1 MLLRVVRSR
10 ALDESACVSQA
21 PHRERANREVRDMPL
36 SGDKAA
42 RKRLGKL
49 LVQAR
54 FEMNPEWRNRRLFA
68 EEQQI
73 NYRLVQ
79 DIETAARQN
88 FDDTTKMFIE
98 SKYGWALGSIDR
110 VLEGGDPVK
119 VSQVPPRV
127 LALVIEAWGSLEDAP
142 QHVREFAGD
151 GRWDEQFRYEW
162 ITDYTRRDPA
172 AQARRRGNAGGH
184 LREA

>member
-1 MLLRVVRSR
+1 MS
-10 ALDESACVSQA
+10 
-21 PHRERANREVRDMPL
+21 L

-54 FEMNPEWRNRRLFA
+54 FEMNPDWRNRRLFA
-68 EEQQI
+68 EAQEI

-79 DIETAARQN
+79 DIETAARPN

-98 SKYGWALGSIDR
+98 TKYGWALGSIDR

-119 VSQVPPRV
+119 AAQVPPRV
-127 LALVIEAWGSLEDAP
+127 LAAIIERWGTWDSTPEHIRTFAEASQFPED
-142 QHVREFAGD
+142 
-151 GRWDEQFRYEW
+151 FRFRM
-162 ITDYTRRDPA
+162 ITGYIERDPA
-172 AQARRRGNAGGH
+172 QQAPARR
-184 LREA
+184 LRRA